1 MRRASLVLIAAT
13 AALVL
18 ALVAATLSIVAVTR
32 NHTQTVTL
40 NPSNAP
46 DKRTVSVS
54 GTGIASLAPDIAR
67 FWVGVLERGPK
78 LTDVQATVAQ
88 KTDAIITALVKGG
101 LDKDKD
107 LKTTGYAI
115 QPIYDYPKE
124 KAPVVTG
131 YQVTNTINATVRGLD
146 KNQDKIGPLLDAVVQ
161 AGANNIGS
169 ITFGLA
175 NPDQANQIARQEAMK
190 NAQSKADALAQAGGA
205 KLGIVITVSDQT
217 VTPGPPREVQ
227 AFPVATAAAAS
238 AAAPPTA
245 ILSGE
250 TSVTVTVNVT
260 YALQ

>member
-1 MRRASLVLIAAT
+1 MRRASLGLIAAT
-13 AALVL
+13 VALAL

-32 NHTQTVTL
+32 NHNQTVTL

-46 DKRTVSVS
+46 EKRSVSVS
-54 GTGIASLAPDIAR
+54 GTGTANLPPDIAR
-67 FWVGVLERGPK
+67 FTVGVQEQGTN
-78 LTDVQATVAQ
+78 LTGVQATVAR
-88 KTDAIITALVKGG
+88 KTDAIIAALVKGG
-101 LDKDKD
+101 LDKEKD

-115 QPIYDYPKE
+115 QPLYAYPKDQ
-124 KAPVVTG
+124 APVVTG
-131 YQVTNTINATVRGLD
+131 YRVVNTVNATVRNLD

-161 AGANNIGS
+161 AGANNIGN

-175 NPDQANQIARQEAMK
+175 DPSVANQAARQEAMK
-190 NAQSKADALAQAGGA
+190 NAQAQAQTLAQAGGA
-205 KLGIVITVSDQT
+205 KLGMVITISDQT
-217 VTPGPPREVQ
+217 VTPGPPRQVQ
-227 AFPVATAAAAS
+227 PYPVATAAAAS